1 MHRRFGRRKSR
12 PATWAGSTERNDAYQ
27 AAIELLVRNR
37 DASGELPDGAVVRE
51 ELHAYLQRRLA
62 REHHLY
68 FPSFT
73 GAPF

>member
-1 MHRRFGRRKSR
+1 MVRL
-12 PATWAGSTERNDAYQ
+12 TERNDAYQ
-27 AAIELLVRNR
+27 RAIEFLVRNR
-37 DASGELPDGAVVRE
+37 DASVELPGGETARE
-51 ELHAYLQRRLA
+51 ELHAYLKRRLA